1 MSERGPGPGPI
12 GFIGLGRMGRPMC
25 QRLVAA
31 GWQVVGY
38 DAAAGLAES
47 LATTS
52 TGFLV
57 ASEPGEVAARAQ
69 TVILMLPNSD
79 VVDTVVLG
87 ELIDHL
93 ARGSIVIDMSSSVPA
108 RTRALAARLL
118 EHDVVLVDAPVSGGV
133 VGAQNGTLTVM
144 VGGPP
149 ETVEQ
154 LRPLLDL
161 LGSRVER
168 VGDVGAG
175 HAAKALNNLMSAAH
189 LWASS
194 EALLAAERFGL
205 DIPTALGVINSSSG
219 RSGSTQAKWPNFILT
234 QRFDSGFALS
244 LMNKDVK
251 IAVDLI
257 ESVGVPAT
265 VSRAVADAWSRA
277 DKELRPG
284 ADHTEIVLWLEGASA
299 AHTAPENANIAP

>member
-1 MSERGPGPGPI
+1 MSERGPGLGPV

-25 QRLVAA
+25 QRLVGA

-38 DAAAGLAES
+38 DADAGAAES

-52 TGFLV
+52 TGFVV
-57 ASEPGEVAARAQ
+57 ASEPADVAAQARI
-69 TVILMLPNSD
+69 VVLMLPNSD
-79 VVDTVVLG
+79 IVDAVVLG
-87 ELIDHL
+87 GLIDDL
-93 ARGSIVIDMSSSVPA
+93 APGSIVVDMSSSVPA
-108 RTRALAARLL
+108 RTRALAARLV

-133 VGAQNGTLTVM
+133 AGARDGTLTVM
-144 VGGPP
+144 VGGPS
-149 ETVEQ
+149 ETVER

-161 LGSRVER
+161 LGGRVER

-234 QRFDSGFALS
+234 QRYDSGFALS
-244 LMNKDVK
+244 LMSKDVK

-265 VSRAVADAWSRA
+265 VSQAVADAWSRA
-277 DKELRPG
+277 EEESRPG

-299 AHTAPENANIAP
+299 AHTTPENANIAP